1 MSMYIKVIPICWQ
14 WQQSCSSERDAL
26 FSLVLQG
33 NEYWA
38 YEVSA
43 TVRWLTLSQT
53 QAGHIWGYVL
63 CMSHRIPIRIYI
75 YIYINLKDVLLAF
88 TTKKPCIYNALH
100 QKTIHPDPDSSAG
113 SRLSRVR
120 QFIHQGGVFVH
131 RHTELCLVFSWWERV
146 GWQTSVRPPKLPGK
160 HRESLPLC

>member
-1 MSMYIKVIPICWQ
+1 MYIKVIPICWQ

-63 CMSHRIPIRIYI
+63 CMSYRIPIRRNIFKQI
-75 YIYINLKDVLLAF
+75 QV
-88 TTKKPCIYNALH
+88 
-100 QKTIHPDPDSSAG
+100 
-113 SRLSRVR
+113 
-120 QFIHQGGVFVH
+120 
-131 RHTELCLVFSWWERV
+131 
-146 GWQTSVRPPKLPGK
+146 
-160 HRESLPLC
+160 

>member
-1 MSMYIKVIPICWQ
+1 MYIKVIPICWQ

-63 CMSHRIPIRIYI
+63 CMSYRIPIRIYI
-75 YIYINLKDVLLAF
+75 YTIYVCILVQKHPESCFSFRLGHMPISWTLISNIINTISIAVSSSKQS
-88 TTKKPCIYNALH
+88 PH
-100 QKTIHPDPDSSAG
+100 QAPKCSSSPWKSSLFGSLQDLRFPSPKYHP
-113 SRLSRVR
+113 VK
-120 QFIHQGGVFVH
+120 GGVM
-131 RHTELCLVFSWWERV
+131 
-146 GWQTSVRPPKLPGK
+146 
-160 HRESLPLC
+160 

>member
-1 MSMYIKVIPICWQ
+1 MYIKVIPICWQ

-63 CMSHRIPIRIYI
+63 CMSYRIPIRTPHIC
-75 YIYINLKDVLLAF
+75 DF
-88 TTKKPCIYNALH
+88 ALMSRCN
-100 QKTIHPDPDSSAG
+100 TSA
-113 SRLSRVR
+113 LC
-120 QFIHQGGVFVH
+120 FIEIQ
-131 RHTELCLVFSWWERV
+131 EMS
-146 GWQTSVRPPKLPGK
+146 
-160 HRESLPLC
+160 

>member
-1 MSMYIKVIPICWQ
+1 MYIKVIPICWQ

-26 FSLVLQG
+26 FSLVLQS

-43 TVRWLTLSQT
+43 TVQWLTLSQT

-75 YIYINLKDVLLAF
+75 YYRKRGREHQGQICKTVVQTSNKKHGWLGLRLVNVLESTSLAF
-88 TTKKPCIYNALH
+88 SQMND
-100 QKTIHPDPDSSAG
+100 Q
-113 SRLSRVR
+113 
-120 QFIHQGGVFVH
+120 
-131 RHTELCLVFSWWERV
+131 
-146 GWQTSVRPPKLPGK
+146 
-160 HRESLPLC
+160 SLPPIIIRVQ

>member
-1 MSMYIKVIPICWQ
+1 MYIKVIPICWQ
-14 WQQSCSSERDAL
+14 WQQSCSSERDAP

-63 CMSHRIPIRIYI
+63 CMSHRIPIRNIYI
-75 YIYINLKDVLLAF
+75 YMSTRYIFISFSHLMTKLLTRF
-88 TTKKPCIYNALH
+88 PNF
-100 QKTIHPDPDSSAG
+100 HPPDSRNCCPCHFGDS
-113 SRLSRVR
+113 
-120 QFIHQGGVFVH
+120 
-131 RHTELCLVFSWWERV
+131 LVVSIWTNGWWR
-146 GWQTSVRPPKLPGK
+146 SVA
-160 HRESLPLC
+160 